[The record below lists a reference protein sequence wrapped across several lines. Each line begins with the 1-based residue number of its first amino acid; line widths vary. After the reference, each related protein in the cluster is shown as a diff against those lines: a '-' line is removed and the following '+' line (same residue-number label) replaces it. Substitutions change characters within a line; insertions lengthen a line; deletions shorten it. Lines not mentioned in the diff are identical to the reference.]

1 MDPIQLNNSEQIQQF
16 LSKIVL
22 KGSGF
27 CTDCLLAEVI
37 EVGITYPDF
46 FKAHGEDPDAQYNG
60 KSPAWST
67 YHIRQGK
74 KVYMVYGGGGKPRR
88 TQFTETP

>member
-1 MDPIQLNNSEQIQQF
+1 MEPIQLNNSEQIQQV
-16 LSKIVL
+16 LSKIAL
-22 KGSGF
+22 TGSGF
-27 CTDCLLAEVI
+27 CTDCLWADVI
-37 EVGITYPDF
+37 DVGITYPDF
-46 FKAHGEDPDAQYNG
+46 FKAHGEDSNAQYDG

-74 KVYMVYGGGGKPRR
+74 RVFMVYGGDGKSRR

>member
-1 MDPIQLNNSEQIQQF
+1 MEPIQLNNSEQIQQV

-22 KGSGF
+22 TGSGF
-27 CTDCLLAEVI
+27 CTDCLLADVI
-37 EVGITYPDF
+37 DVGITYPDF
-46 FKAHGEDPDAQYNG
+46 FKAHGEDPDAQYDG

-74 KVYMVYGGGGKPRR
+74 RVFMVYGGDGKPRR